1 MTPFSL
7 QRALRPK
14 GQRAPPPNR
23 SAMRNRQLHA
33 ALAAFAEEAAWQ
45 LAADAS
51 EGAEVPFEVVAAG
64 RRDSPLYCYRPLT
77 GDFITERVSLL
88 GRLPSYLPALAAL
101 ADCGRLDA
109 YLENRGEP
117 VPRDSRERA
126 ESALRSFLGRVFEDS
141 SDFVLSPD
149 RLRRALG
156 ELESALYRGR
166 TETVVIAPLLG
177 LEVASTEVP
186 LGDGLTLVR

>member
-51 EGAEVPFEVVAAG
+51 EGAEVPFEVVASG

-77 GDFITERVSLL
+77 ADFITQRVSLL
-88 GRLPSYLPALAAL
+88 GRLPSYLPALRAL
-101 ADCGRLDA
+101 AECGGVRA
-109 YLENRGEP
+109 HPRSRGAAA
-117 VPRDSRERA
+117 PRGRPARA
-126 ESALRSFLGRVFEDS
+126 RTG
-141 SDFVLSPD
+141 
-149 RLRRALG
+149 RRA
-156 ELESALYRGR
+156 
-166 TETVVIAPLLG
+166 V
-177 LEVASTEVP
+177 
-186 LGDGLTLVR
+186 